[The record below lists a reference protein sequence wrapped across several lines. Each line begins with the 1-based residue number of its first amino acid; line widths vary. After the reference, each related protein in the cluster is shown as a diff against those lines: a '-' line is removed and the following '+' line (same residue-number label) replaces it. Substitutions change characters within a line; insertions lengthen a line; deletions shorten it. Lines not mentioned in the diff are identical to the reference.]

1 MNKKCELKAVG
12 LVLRSVIF
20 YRDEV
25 QAWAEQFQAQALLAF
40 AWLAM
45 AQVTAL
51 LRTARPLVSDK
62 LHSVGQNK
70 IKLNE

>member
-1 MNKKCELKAVG
+1 MAVG
-12 LVLRSVIF
+12 NQGEIF

-25 QAWAEQFQAQALLAF
+25 QAGAEQFQAQALLAF

-51 LRTARPLVSDK
+51 LRT
-62 LHSVGQNK
+62 
-70 IKLNE
+70 